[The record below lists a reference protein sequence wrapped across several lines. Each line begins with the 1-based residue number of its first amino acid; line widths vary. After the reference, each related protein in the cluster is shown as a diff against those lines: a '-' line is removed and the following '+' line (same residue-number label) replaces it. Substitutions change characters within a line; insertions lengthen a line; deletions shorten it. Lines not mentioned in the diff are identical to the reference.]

1 MRPVQASTR
10 TWKKTSIGQSRM
22 RFKLCPCD
30 RTLHM
35 CIETLATRLSCHSV
49 FGTAD
54 AAISSSNLQPLPRHG
69 MAAYSFWPT
78 TARERGA
85 QGETAATTPA
95 LYSRPSFPPLD
106 ASYSFLLFCLLLF
119 FPSSPFSFPIYR
131 FFSTFACLAGPFR
144 VFLFIFIF
152 APDILSDSY
161 PLLLRRDKNISW
173 KRNHKKTN
181 NALVIFWLDLFSSFR

>member
-95 LYSRPSFPPLD
+95 LYSRPSFPLLTLPIHSSCFACYYFSLLRR
-106 ASYSFLLFCLLLF
+106 FLSRF
-119 FPSSPFSFPIYR
+119 ID

-181 NALVIFWLDLFSSFR
+181 NALVIFWLDLFPSFR